1 MNRKEE
7 IEHSILTKYRKK
19 IWSPFMKAIR
29 DFELIKEGDK
39 IAVCIS
45 GGKDSM
51 LLAKCLEELKN
62 MEKYRL
68 NSFIL

>member
-7 IEHSILTKYRKK
+7 IEHSIITKYRKK

-39 IAVCIS
+39 IEVFVQEQV
-45 GGKDSM
+45 K
-51 LLAKCLEELKN
+51 
-62 MEKYRL
+62 
-68 NSFIL
+68 